1 LSNSIIIS
9 LCLKRCASGLSHVDK
24 KNRLPLTTLTNK
36 TKEKADEQDEE
47 IAGPSQAQEEL
58 KLPDMAEPSK
68 GRKKFLRKKELKK
81 LAKGAKTATT
91 LDEEINGKQTRKL
104 GMCCL

>member
-1 LSNSIIIS
+1 
-9 LCLKRCASGLSHVDK
+9 
-24 KNRLPLTTLTNK
+24 
-36 TKEKADEQDEE
+36 
-47 IAGPSQAQEEL
+47 
-58 KLPDMAEPSK
+58 MAEPSK

-81 LAKGAKTATT
+81 SAKGAKTATT

>member
-1 LSNSIIIS
+1 MIS
-9 LCLKRCASGLSHVDK
+9 LCLKRCASVLSHVDK
-24 KNRLPLTTLTNK
+24 KNRLSLTTLTNK

-68 GRKKFLRKKELKK
+68 GRKNFFVKR
-81 LAKGAKTATT
+81 
-91 LDEEINGKQTRKL
+91 N
-104 GMCCL
+104 

>member
-1 LSNSIIIS
+1 V
-9 LCLKRCASGLSHVDK
+9 KQDQGGVGGKEEKED
-24 KNRLPLTTLTNK
+24 NK
-36 TKEKADEQDEE
+36 TKEKVDEQDEE

-68 GRKKFLRKKELKK
+68 GRKKFLRKKELNKS
-81 LAKGAKTATT
+81 AKGAKTATT

>member
-1 LSNSIIIS
+1 MSNSIIIS

-24 KNRLPLTTLTNK
+24 KNRLSLTTLTNK
-36 TKEKADEQDEE
+36 TKEKADELDE

-81 LAKGAKTATT
+81 SAKGAKTATT